1 MWLIWIILGFIVG
14 YFVCQSD
21 RPVLTAKESVDY
33 LQATKESDKWIL
45 RSKQEIEDD
54 RIERIIEKHASD
66 RYLQYLDNCMKYGEG
81 SLVTIGSVYT
91 STNHSISDYIYNV
104 YDSKTAKYY
113 LVNINDLISQRFKE
127 LIDKNNS

>member
-81 SLVTIGSVYT
+81 DLVTTGAIYVPSYCHV
-91 STNHSISDYIYNV
+91 SDYIYNL
-104 YDSKTAKYY
+104 YDSETAKYHN
-113 LVNINDLISQRFKE
+113 VNINDLIDQRFKE
-127 LIDKNNS
+127 LKDKNK